1 MSLKSQHGKRK
12 TASASELPRKA
23 EPKSLKRLIVSPA
36 SDIIAEPANWL
47 WNGRIESGAI
57 NVISGCEGLGKSC
70 IAIDFASRVSNG
82 SPWPDGADCRRG
94 RVFIWSVEE
103 KASIVRARL
112 EAAGADL
119 AGIDIARGIGTDPEA
134 ELLEI
139 PDLRDDLAMFVD
151 HWSRNKYELI
161 IIDTFQSSST
171 ATQHKDSG
179 DQKRLLQPLKEIAEA
194 TGVTVLLVE
203 HHRRGGQGSLTH
215 RTLGPGLSRQARSLW
230 HVVETDDGI
239 VIGSVRSTETVPE
252 ICGSG
257 RP

>member
-1 MSLKSQHGKRK
+1 M
-12 TASASELPRKA
+12 
-23 EPKSLKRLIVSPA
+23 IVSPA
-36 SDIIAEPANWL
+36 SDIAAEPANWL

-82 SPWPDGADCRRG
+82 SQWPDGADCCRG

-119 AGIDIARGIGTDPEA
+119 SCIDIARGIGTDPEA
-134 ELLEI
+134 DLLEI

-151 HWSRNKYELI
+151 HWSHNEYAMLV
-161 IIDTFQSSST
+161 IDTFQSSST

-215 RTLGPGLSRQARSLW
+215 RTLGPGLSRQARFTLACCRDRRRQ
-230 HVVETDDGI
+230 T
-239 VIGSVRSTETVPE
+239 VIPRIENQQ
-252 ICGSG
+252 
-257 RP
+257 R